1 MRTARSFS
9 STSWRNEYNKAPS
22 WRSVRWLWGDGGEAG
37 GDAQGARG
45 GWAGAR
51 GHLRL
56 MSPTWSIP
64 DDQLDQHASW
74 ARDTLRR
81 GGRSRVRQGELG

>member
-1 MRTARSFS
+1 M
-9 STSWRNEYNKAPS
+9 
-22 WRSVRWLWGDGGEAG
+22 GGEAG

-56 MSPTWSIP
+56 MSPNWSIP
-64 DDQLDQHASW
+64 LDQLDQHASW
-74 ARDTLRR
+74 ARDALCGAGADRR
-81 GGRSRVRQGELG
+81 